1 LHTYKVTAHWA
12 QKLPSRKLQ
21 RYAFL
26 DSEATSGAAPEKDEQ
41 DLDDAGNIS
50 RKTFMFLDGRT
61 GKAAKKMLLKHN
73 LQLTTREMNML
84 PGLHSALVSIPRLA
98 DAGYTMALTKN
109 GTAIYDDN
117 TTAITAVTLPS
128 WNPTN
133 AYTPE
138 YGD

>member
-1 LHTYKVTAHWA
+1 
-12 QKLPSRKLQ
+12 
-21 RYAFL
+21 
-26 DSEATSGAAPEKDEQ
+26 
-41 DLDDAGNIS
+41 
-50 RKTFMFLDGRT
+50 MFLDGRT